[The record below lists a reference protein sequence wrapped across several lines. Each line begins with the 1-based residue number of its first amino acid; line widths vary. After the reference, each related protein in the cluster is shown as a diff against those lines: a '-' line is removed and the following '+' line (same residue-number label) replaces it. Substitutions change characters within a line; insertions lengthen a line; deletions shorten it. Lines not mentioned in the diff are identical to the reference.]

1 MTLTPLFTLDFRER
15 ETITGSVEHIV
26 ARPDLYQILLRQIP
40 KEKIHMNKKVLS
52 FMQNNDGVMIRCA
65 DNQTHHGD
73 ILVGADGAY
82 SAVRQ
87 HLYKD
92 LKVKKLLPKSDDV
105 PLPFNC
111 VCLVGQTEV
120 LDPEE
125 FPGMKLERSHFHSIL
140 GSDEYSFLNNE
151 TLKTHDSF
159 RNSEWGPEAVE
170 AMCKEVRHFKL
181 PIGKDGTT
189 VAIGDLMDRTP
200 KDLISKVVLEEK
212 VFDTWYDRRPV
223 LLGDACHKLNPAA
236 GAGAL
241 SAIQDAVTLA
251 NWICALQT
259 KKVPELEMAFKEY
272 KAERFPVI
280 KEAFATRQLFKSM
293 GAKNFIAKMARLL
306 FKHMPPWLMRQVII
320 KACRARPQVSFLPL
334 VQDLG
339 TVKPANQPSLEKT
352 LAIHE
357 KRRAEKV
364 GPEAIVAA

>member
-1 MTLTPLFTLDFRER
+1 MEVYNGNLDPLFTLDFRPR
-15 ETITGSVEHIV
+15 EDITGSVEHIV
-26 ARPDLYQILLRQIP
+26 ARSDLYDLLLRQIP

-92 LKVKKLLPKSDDV
+92 LKAKKTLPKSDDT

-140 GSDEYSFLNNE
+140 GSDEYSWASFTTRRNTICWSVLFFLNND

-159 RNSEWGPEAVE
+159 RNSEWGPEAAE
-170 AMCKEVRHFKL
+170 AMCNEV
-181 PIGKDGTT
+181 
-189 VAIGDLMDRTP
+189 M
-200 KDLISKVVLEEK
+200 LEEK
-212 VFDTWYDRRPV
+212 VFDTWFDRRTV

-259 KKVPELEMAFKEY
+259 KEVPELEMAFKEY

-280 KEAFATRQLFKSM
+280 KEAFATSQLFKSM
-293 GAKNFIAKMARLL
+293 GAKNFNARIARFL
-306 FKHMPPWLMRQVII
+306 FKYMPPWLMRQVII

-334 VQDLG
+334 IKDLG
-339 TVKPANQPSLEKT
+339 TVKPANQPSLDKT
-352 LAIHE
+352 LAIIE
-357 KRRAEKV
+357 KRMAEKGGLKAV
-364 GPEAIVAA
+364 VAA